1 MPTSN
6 DMQSRANARALRKA
20 QRDASVERSQTEAV
34 TLSAASEAQEGD
46 KPVFKPAAVNDAPV
60 VKAKPKVSRAER
72 TAVEKRRA
80 EHQAQRDSEVSPE
93 PVNIEEAVKRWDGTG
108 NPPLHVLN
116 AVAETLDKEVRDEGK
131 VIAAAA
137 AKGAYDVYLG
147 RAVGKRSRHQ
157 NMRAQMAAGEAVIAA
172 QRAKTDR
179 NENA

>member
-20 QRDASVERSQTEAV
+20 RRDANVERSQTEAV
-34 TLSAASEAQEGD
+34 NLSALSQEQE
-46 KPVFKPAAVNDAPV
+46 KPVSRPAAVNDAPV

-80 EHQAQRDSEVSPE
+80 EHQAQRDSEASPE

-179 NENA
+179 NDNV